1 MKALSFL
8 SRKESLCYIYS
19 IAVTLILTLTALTQK
34 YFKILFLHFKTSVIK
49 YRRLFPPLTSF
60 VYIMGLV
67 SHKLNLKTTVL
78 LEFWENFHS
87 FNFFFLIEQTH
98 YSQELMTSWKLAVPM
113 AFKHQ
118 YERSQFPLY
127 PHIFL
132 FHMQQLYELFK
143 WSDMRTSPRS
153 VMTLSLK

>member
-1 MKALSFL
+1 MPQIKWA
-8 SRKESLCYIYS
+8 SRILEGTVFPFQKRILMLHLFNSCNFDINTHCYYS
-19 IAVTLILTLTALTQK
+19 EI
-34 YFKILFLHFKTSVIK
+34 FKNSILHFKLLLLG
-49 YRRLFPPLTSF
+49 RRLFYPLNFF

-78 LEFWENFHS
+78 LGSEKIFTS
-87 FNFFFLIEQTH
+87 FNFFLIEQTH

-118 YERSQFPLY
+118 YERSQFLPLY

-132 FHMQQLYELFK
+132 FTCK
-143 WSDMRTSPRS
+143 
-153 VMTLSLK
+153 